1 MKFLDKDDQNMEI
14 FSHQLILKE
23 WKVFSG
29 EKKIYVNDKKYDPF
43 GAVTIQFETLNYV
56 TKDESLKNEQK
67 FKVDEGSLNSLKIN
81 NIKGRLPEAGND
93 IYIKILCG
101 PNKIMTK

>member
-1 MKFLDKDDQNMEI
+1 
-14 FSHQLILKE
+14 
-23 WKVFSG
+23 
-29 EKKIYVNDKKYDPF
+29 
-43 GAVTIQFETLNYV
+43 V
-56 TKDESLKNEQK
+56 TKDESLKYEQK
-67 FKVDEGSLNSLKIN
+67 FKVDEGSLHSLKIN